1 MATGAQA
8 VKSRSTSDTATTEET
23 ARKIPMESPTI
34 ASSLEVIRPSRRPED
49 PLTRLGTGGAR
60 SPGDPGEPL
69 QGMGPEEFALPRL
82 SRRMCQLA
90 CGHQG
95 LERRHVIALAMAG
108 LRARRLAVRRHAL
121 PAPFSSRRLR
131 WRRPGRQVA
140 SENGRR
146 IQSLS
151 PPVTAKGRTWTER
164 TADEATARLL
174 SAREP
179 GRCSSR
185 SWSCSLLRARDSSR

>member
-69 QGMGPEEFALPRL
+69 QGMDIEELALPRL
-82 SRRMCQLA
+82 SRRMGPRA
-90 CGHQG
+90 CGHPG
-95 LERRHVIALAMAG
+95 LERRHVLALARPG
-108 LRARRLAVRRHAL
+108 LRSASGRSSARPPRAFLVL
-121 PAPFSSRRLR
+121 
-131 WRRPGRQVA
+131 A
-140 SENGRR
+140 SEGTPPGQAGRFEKPPAHPKL
-146 IQSLS
+146 QSPLT
-151 PPVTAKGRTWTER
+151 PLTGKGRTWTER
-164 TADEATARLL
+164 TADEATVRLL

-179 GRCSSR
+179 GRCPSR
-185 SWSCSLLRARDSSR
+185 S